1 VFSICIGGG
10 SWDVAAYLY
19 PLHFCI
25 QFHLAMSFLSMFV
38 SQSLV
43 SIDVSLE
50 YWISNPIYRLDI
62 FDIMIV
68 SSPQEMM
75 AQHGENLIVKQRV

>member
-1 VFSICIGGG
+1 VFSICIGGGG

-25 QFHLAMSFLSMFV
+25 QFHLAMSFLSVFV

-43 SIDVSLE
+43 SIDVPGDR
-50 YWISNPIYRLDI
+50 WISIPKCR
-62 FDIMIV
+62 FDIMIA
-68 SSPQEMM
+68 S
-75 AQHGENLIVKQRV
+75 L